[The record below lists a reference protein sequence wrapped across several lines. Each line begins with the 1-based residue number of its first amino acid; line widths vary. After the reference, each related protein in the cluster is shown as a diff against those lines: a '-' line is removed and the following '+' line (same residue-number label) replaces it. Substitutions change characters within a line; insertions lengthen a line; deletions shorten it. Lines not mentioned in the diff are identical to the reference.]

1 MPQVD
6 SAAFITQLIGFI
18 VTYYGLYAVLVG
30 LVLPKMQWHMAI
42 RRGRRGRPEQGV
54 IAVYFDQFDIV
65 RVCGVVTNASLML
78 SFAVMVY

>member
-1 MPQVD
+1 MEWAVPQVD

-42 RRGRRGRPEQGV
+42 RRQLE
-54 IAVYFDQFDIV
+54 
-65 RVCGVVTNASLML
+65 SLCK
-78 SFAVMVY
+78 